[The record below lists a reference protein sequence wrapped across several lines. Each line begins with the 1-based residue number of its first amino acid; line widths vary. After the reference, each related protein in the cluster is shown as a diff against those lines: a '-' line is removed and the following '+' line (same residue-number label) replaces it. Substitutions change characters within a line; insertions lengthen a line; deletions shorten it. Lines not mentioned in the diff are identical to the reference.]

1 MNDSPTTDVT
11 ELLVAWRNG
20 DGQALEQLAPL
31 VYRQLHQLAH
41 GQMRRER
48 RNHELQTTA
57 LIHEAYIRLAGA
69 DTAWQDR
76 NHFFAVAAQV
86 MRRVLVDFARR
97 RGSAKRGGGIDNVS
111 LDTIALEGIAEE
123 GIEVGTRQAP
133 DLLDLHAALGRLERL
148 EERKSKI
155 LELRFFG
162 GLTINEIADVL
173 NLSPR
178 TVERD
183 LKFAKAWLAAQLG
196 PNQPDREDGTDPPS

>member
-1 MNDSPTTDVT
+1 MEDSAATEVT

-20 DGQALEQLAPL
+20 DEQALEQLAPL

-41 GQMRRER
+41 RQMRRER
-48 RNHELQTTA
+48 RGHELQTTA

-69 DTAWQDR
+69 DTSYQDR
-76 NHFFAVAAQV
+76 KHFFAVAAQV

-97 RGSAKRGGGIDNVS
+97 RGSAKRGGGIDNIS
-111 LDTIALEGIAEE
+111 LEDIDI
-123 GIEVGTRQAP
+123 GTHQAP
-133 DLLDLHAALGRLERL
+133 DLLDLHDALARLERL

-173 NLSPR
+173 VLSPR

-183 LKFAKAWLAAQLG
+183 LKFAKAWLATQLG
-196 PNQPDREDGTDPPS
+196 KADPPSS